1 MKKAILALADGL
13 VFEGHSF
20 GAEGETSGEI
30 VFNTSM
36 TGYQEIL
43 TDPSYKGQ
51 IVTMTYPQIGNYGVN
66 DEDVESAKPYVE
78 GFIVKEYLDIPSNWR
93 SKKSLHQYLA
103 ENGIVGI
110 QGIDTRALTRHLR
123 DFGAQPGVIST
134 KDMKPESLVAKAQKL
149 PKMSGLDLAKEVT
162 CKEPYTW
169 DQGDWDLA
177 KGYAGKP
184 ASRYKVVAY
193 DYGIKRN
200 ILRLLTQAGC
210 DVTVVPATMPAE
222 DVLAMNPDGVFLSN
236 GPGDPEPVTYA
247 INSIKKILGKKP
259 VFGICLG
266 QQLLG
271 LALGGRTYKLK
282 FGHHG
287 GNQPIMD
294 LTTRKVEIAAENH
307 GFAVDMKTIKD
318 QVVMTHMNLNDKTC
332 EGIQHK
338 TLPAFSVQY
347 HPEASPGPHDSRYL
361 FQRFVDMMEKF
372 KIKNSAA
379 DEHGSAKIKAIHE
392 SRKEAQETQERI

>member
-1 MKKAILALADGL
+1 MKKAVLALADGL
-13 VFEGHSF
+13 VFEGYSF

-51 IVTMTYPQIGNYGVN
+51 IVTMTYTQIGNYGVN
-66 DEDVESAKPYVE
+66 SEDVESGKPYVE

-93 SKKSLHQYLA
+93 MNKSLHQYLS

-134 KDMKPESLVAKAQKL
+134 KDVKAESLVEKAKKL
-149 PKMSGLDLAKEVT
+149 PKMNGLDLAKEVT
-162 CKEPYTW
+162 CKESYVW
-169 DQGDWDLA
+169 DQGDWDIA
-177 KGYAGKP
+177 CGYAQKP
-184 ASRYKVVAY
+184 VSRYKVVAY

-200 ILRLLTQAGC
+200 ILRLLTQACC
-210 DVTVVPATMPAE
+210 DVTVVPATMPAVQ
-222 DVLAMNPDGVFLSN
+222 VLAMNPDGVFLSN

-247 INSIKKILGKKP
+247 IENIRKILGKKP

-307 GFAVDMKTIKD
+307 GFAVDMESVKD
-318 QVVMTHMNLNDKTC
+318 QVVTTHVNLNDNTC
-332 EGIQHK
+332 EGFQHK

-361 FQRFVDMMEKF
+361 FQRFIDMMEKQ
-372 KIKNSAA
+372 K
-379 DEHGSAKIKAIHE
+379 AK
-392 SRKEAQETQERI
+392 

>member
-1 MKKAILALADGL
+1 MTKKAILALADGM
-13 VFEGHSF
+13 VFEGASF
-20 GAEGETSGEI
+20 GAEGETSGEV

-66 DEDVESAKPYVE
+66 EEDVESVKPYVE
-78 GFIVKEYLDIPSNWR
+78 GFIVKECLDIPSNWR
-93 SKKSLHQYLA
+93 MKKTLPQYLR
-103 ENGIVGI
+103 EHGIVGI

-134 KDMKPESLVAKAQKL
+134 KDPDFASVVAKAKKL
-149 PKMSGLDLAKEVT
+149 PVMSGLDLAKDVT
-162 CKEPYTW
+162 CREPYTW
-169 DQGDWDLA
+169 QEADWDIV
-177 KGYAGKP
+177 KGYGAKP
-184 ASRYKVVAY
+184 AARYKVVAY

-222 DVLAMNPDGVFLSN
+222 DVLMRKPDGVFLSN

-247 INSIKKILGKKP
+247 IENIRKLLGKKP

-271 LALGGRTYKLK
+271 LALGGKTYKLK

-307 GFAVDMKTIKD
+307 GFAVDMETVKD

-332 EGIQHK
+332 EGMQHK

-361 FQRFVDMMEKF
+361 FKRFTDMMEKF
-372 KIKNSAA
+372 
-379 DEHGSAKIKAIHE
+379 
-392 SRKEAQETQERI
+392 RQ